1 MPEDQETTATADA
14 TAEKAETQ
22 ESPAA
27 SEAGGSKEAETQA
40 QGKLEY
46 AAPEGFEIDDAM
58 RSDLDGLFRD
68 VNVDQ
73 ATAQK
78 MVDKHFDILN
88 KHKSNYEDKMEVQ
101 RQEWATSART
111 DNEFGGSN
119 LAENLAGARKAMN
132 SFSQPAADK
141 DGKPILH
148 SDGPMKG
155 QQMTEVEALMAESG
169 WGNHPAMIRVFYRI
183 NQAMSEDSFVQG
195 DMKPVERKK
204 THADIMYGESHN
216 K

>member
-1 MPEDQETTATADA
+1 MSEDQEKTATADA
-14 TAEKAETQ
+14 TAEPAETQ
-22 ESPAA
+22 ESQAD
-27 SEAGGSKEAETQA
+27 SEAGGSKAAETQT
-40 QGKLEY
+40 QEKLEY
-46 AAPEGFEIDDAM
+46 AAPEGFQIDDAM

-68 VNVDQ
+68 VNLDQ

-88 KHKSNYEDKMEVQ
+88 KHKSTYEEQMEGQ

-111 DNEFGGSN
+111 DKEFGGAD

-132 SFSQPAADK
+132 SFSQPATDK
-141 DGKPILH
+141 GGKPLLH

-169 WGNHPAMIRVFYRI
+169 WGNHPAMIRVFHRI